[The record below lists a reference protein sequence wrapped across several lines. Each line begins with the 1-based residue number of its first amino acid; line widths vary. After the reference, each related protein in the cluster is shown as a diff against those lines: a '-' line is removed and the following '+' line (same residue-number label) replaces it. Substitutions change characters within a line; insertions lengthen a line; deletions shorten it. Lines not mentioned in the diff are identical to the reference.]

1 MDMIF
6 LCILGLIGLAL
17 FLVWIYSLILK
28 QRNLARIDKI
38 IQQCEDKLY
47 KKVKGQA
54 EAIQAKISQAEIV
67 KGREEELADFDLHV
81 TEIMLKKEAK
91 KEK

>member
-47 KKVKGQA
+47 KKVKKA
-54 EAIQAKISQAEIV
+54 EFAEEGENAVENTRILV
-67 KGREEELADFDLHV
+67 EQGVVELRGKDRK
-81 TEIMLKKEAK
+81 TEDDDNDE
-91 KEK
+91 